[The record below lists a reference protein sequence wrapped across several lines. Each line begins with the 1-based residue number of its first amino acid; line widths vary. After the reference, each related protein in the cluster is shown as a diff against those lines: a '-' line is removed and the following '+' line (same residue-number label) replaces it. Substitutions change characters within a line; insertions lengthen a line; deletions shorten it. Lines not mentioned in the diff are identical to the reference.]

1 MIYSFSTFKQPPI
14 GSYDLNRSVAP
25 GKLTCYSAAKSSQAI
40 GYQIQIADF
49 GSSDFGGKPPP
60 QRRGYPAFV
69 VYLQYVRQAAA
80 AKIFF

>member
-49 GSSDFGGKPPP
+49 GSSDFGGKP
-60 QRRGYPAFV
+60 QLLAAESLKSLRRGGDIRRSSF
-69 VYLQYVRQAAA
+69 
-80 AKIFF
+80 IFSM